1 MNKFGKFSF
10 VLIVLGII
18 GGCSSAEKGGVGDKI
33 EVDEL
38 IFAQNPE
45 PVRGKLDVYASM
57 ARGVK
62 YNVDVAAQEMN
73 KKLFSQ
79 NQNMAPQDIIQNM
92 MNVKSG
98 RDNPLYDSL
107 RALDYAV
114 IYAMVNLSGSRSYID
129 SNIFVKTSQ
138 NLALASI
145 KAHKGALFAARQLK
159 EIARLTDKQ
168 QKKLNDINKKEE
180 RTGRLTPA
188 ELSYKKGL
196 EVALLKLKEMYEAQA
211 FAVAEYAH
219 LVKAEPK
226 ELKLEGRTFYE
237 LDDLDK
243 KLTVRAFQRSA
254 FNNRSEFDIAKE
266 MGRSYRFREVE
277 YNLLKKYPEIE
288 RLNINGYDVEDE
300 VYAENLEK
308 RAYALALGLVK
319 KTEAYKKAKAEE
331 RDRLRVKAFDELG
344 TAIFTQVEVAY
355 NLVRLSEIDF
365 GVVSKQAADLKKDIK
380 QRERGRLSA
389 DAEISLLNDRIKLL
403 ALQNEQSQIAA
414 EKALALR
421 ALYFYAGFSPF
432 TRTLLKNEIKD
443 IVVSLRA
450 SFNKD
455 MVEMLAA
462 VPAEEAYDEKVG
474 NDWAKKENWLED
486 LMENKP
492 EVPAAQPAVS
502 AGPAVHTGADDIFA
516 PYADPAYDRKK
527 VMQLGSYVERENAD
541 LEWKMLQ
548 ELYPEL
554 RAKTPEVI
562 RTRINGQIFYRLVLH
577 SESGGVPVPLQQA
590 ERGQGAVSA
599 SLNDGLAAD

>member
-1 MNKFGKFSF
+1 MNKFGKLSF

-18 GGCSSAEKGGVGDKI
+18 GGCSSTEKSGVGDKI

-319 KTEAYKKAKAEE
+319 KTEAYKKAKEGE

-462 VPAEEAYDEKVG
+462 VPAEEAYDEKVS

-492 EVPAAQPAVS
+492 EVPAAQPAGS
-502 AGPAVHTGADDIFA
+502 AGPAVHAGSDDIFA

-554 RAKTPEVI
+554 RSKTPEVI

-577 SESGGVPVPLQQA
+577 SESGGFLSLCNRL
-590 ERGQGAVSA
+590 RGDRVQC
-599 SLNDGLAAD
+599 LLR

>member
-62 YNVDVAAQEMN
+62 YNVDVAVQEMN

-462 VPAEEAYDEKVG
+462 VPAEEAYDKKVG

-492 EVPAAQPAVS
+492 EVPAAQPAGS
-502 AGPAVHTGADDIFA
+502 AGPAVHAGADDIFA

-554 RAKTPEVI
+554 RSKTPEVI

-577 SESGGVPVPLQQA
+577 SESGGFLSLCNRL
-590 ERGQGAVSA
+590 RGDRVQC
-599 SLNDGLAAD
+599 LLR

>member
-1 MNKFGKFSF
+1 MNKFGKLSF

-319 KTEAYKKAKAEE
+319 KTEAYKKAKEGE

-421 ALYFYAGFSPF
+421 ALYFYAGFSPS

-492 EVPAAQPAVS
+492 EVPAAQPAGS
-502 AGPAVHTGADDIFA
+502 AGPAVHAGSDDIFA

-554 RAKTPEVI
+554 RSKTPEVI

-577 SESGGVPVPLQQA
+577 SESGGFLSLCNRL
-590 ERGQGAVSA
+590 RGDRVQC
-599 SLNDGLAAD
+599 LLR

>member
-1 MNKFGKFSF
+1 MNKFGKLSF

-219 LVKAEPK
+219 LVKVEPK

-319 KTEAYKKAKAEE
+319 KTEAYKKVKEGE

-492 EVPAAQPAVS
+492 EVPAAQPAGS
-502 AGPAVHTGADDIFA
+502 AGPAVHAGSDDIFA

-554 RAKTPEVI
+554 RSKTPEVI

-577 SESGGVPVPLQQA
+577 SESGGFLSLCNRL
-590 ERGQGAVSA
+590 RGDRVQC
-599 SLNDGLAAD
+599 LLR

>member
-1 MNKFGKFSF
+1 MNKFGKLSF

-18 GGCSSAEKGGVGDKI
+18 GGCSSTEKSGVGDKI

-45 PVRGKLDVYASM
+45 PVRSKLDVYASM

-319 KTEAYKKAKAEE
+319 KTEAYKKAKEGE

-462 VPAEEAYDEKVG
+462 VPAEEAYDEKVS

-492 EVPAAQPAVS
+492 EVPAAQPAGS
-502 AGPAVHTGADDIFA
+502 AGPAVHAGSDDIFA

-554 RAKTPEVI
+554 RSKTPEVI

-577 SESGGVPVPLQQA
+577 SESGGFLSLCNRL
-590 ERGQGAVSA
+590 RGDRVQC
-599 SLNDGLAAD
+599 LLR

>member
-1 MNKFGKFSF
+1 MNKFGKLSF

-319 KTEAYKKAKAEE
+319 KTEAYKKAKEGE

-462 VPAEEAYDEKVG
+462 VPVEEAYDEKVG

-492 EVPAAQPAVS
+492 EVPAVS
-502 AGPAVHTGADDIFA
+502 AGPAVHAGSDDIFA

-554 RAKTPEVI
+554 RSKTPEVI
-562 RTRINGQIFYRLVLH
+562 RTLINGQIFYRLVLH
-577 SESGGVPVPLQQA
+577 SESGGFLSLCNRL
-590 ERGQGAVSA
+590 RGDRVQC
-599 SLNDGLAAD
+599 LLR

>member
-211 FAVAEYAH
+211 FAVAESAH

-319 KTEAYKKAKAEE
+319 KTEAYKKAKEGE

-462 VPAEEAYDEKVG
+462 VPAEEAYDEKVS

-492 EVPAAQPAVS
+492 EVPAAQPAGS
-502 AGPAVHTGADDIFA
+502 AGPAVHAGSDDIFA

-554 RAKTPEVI
+554 RSKTPEVI

-577 SESGGVPVPLQQA
+577 SESGGFLSLCNRL
-590 ERGQGAVSA
+590 RGDRVQC
-599 SLNDGLAAD
+599 LLR

>member
-10 VLIVLGII
+10 VLIVLGFI
-18 GGCSSAEKGGVGDKI
+18 GGCSSAEKNGVGDKI

-45 PVRGKLDVYASM
+45 SVRGKLDVYASM

-168 QKKLNDINKKEE
+168 QKKLSDINKKEE

-237 LDDLDK
+237 LDDLDR

-492 EVPAAQPAVS
+492 EVPAAQPAGS
-502 AGPAVHTGADDIFA
+502 AGPAVHAGSDDIFA
-516 PYADPAYDRKK
+516 PYADPVYDRKK
-527 VMQLGSYVERENAD
+527 VMQLGSYVECENAD

-554 RAKTPEVI
+554 RSKTPEVI

-577 SESGGVPVPLQQA
+577 SESGGFLSLCNRL
-590 ERGQGAVSA
+590 RGDRVQC
-599 SLNDGLAAD
+599 LLR

>member
-1 MNKFGKFSF
+1 MNKFGKLSF

-211 FAVAEYAH
+211 FAVAEYAY

-319 KTEAYKKAKAEE
+319 KTEAYKKAKEGE

-492 EVPAAQPAVS
+492 EVPAAQPAGS
-502 AGPAVHTGADDIFA
+502 AGPAVHAGSDDIFA

-554 RAKTPEVI
+554 RSKTPEVI

-577 SESGGVPVPLQQA
+577 SESGGFLSLCNRL
-590 ERGQGAVSA
+590 RGDRVQC
-599 SLNDGLAAD
+599 LLR

>member
-1 MNKFGKFSF
+1 MNKFGKLSF

-18 GGCSSAEKGGVGDKI
+18 GSCSSAEKGGVGDKI

-219 LVKAEPK
+219 LVKVEPK

-319 KTEAYKKAKAEE
+319 KTEAYKKAKEGE

-492 EVPAAQPAVS
+492 EVPAAQPAGS
-502 AGPAVHTGADDIFA
+502 AGPAVHAGSDDIFA

-554 RAKTPEVI
+554 RSKTPEVI

-577 SESGGVPVPLQQA
+577 SESGGFLSLCNRL
-590 ERGQGAVSA
+590 RGDRVQC
-599 SLNDGLAAD
+599 LLR

>member
-1 MNKFGKFSF
+1 MNKFGKISF
-10 VLIVLGII
+10 VLIVLGLI
-18 GGCSSAEKGGVGDKI
+18 GGCSSTEKGSAGNKI

-45 PVRGKLDVYASM
+45 PIRSKLDVYASM

-62 YNVDVAAQEMN
+62 YNVDVATQEMN

-92 MNVKSG
+92 MNVKGG

-114 IYAMVNLSGSRSYID
+114 VYAMVNLSGSRSYID
-129 SNIFVKTSQ
+129 NNIFVKTSQ

-145 KAHKGALFAARQLK
+145 KTHKGALFALKQLK

-180 RTGRLTPA
+180 HTGRLSPA

-196 EVALLKLKEMYEAQA
+196 EVALLKLKEMYETQA

-219 LVKAEPK
+219 LIKAEPK

-243 KLTVRAFQRSA
+243 KLTVQAFQRSA

-277 YNLLKKYPEIE
+277 YGLLKKYPEIE
-288 RLNINGYDVEDE
+288 RLNINGYNVEDK

-308 RAYALALGLVK
+308 RAYALALALVK
-319 KTEAYKKAKAEE
+319 KTETYKKAKESE

-344 TAIFTQVEVAY
+344 AAIFTQVEVAY

-365 GVVSKQAADLKKDIK
+365 EVASKQTADLKKDIK

-389 DAEISLLNDRIKLL
+389 DAEISLLNDKIKLL

-421 ALYFYAGFSPF
+421 VLYFYAGFSPF
-432 TRTLLKNEIKD
+432 TRVLLKNEIKD
-443 IVVSLRA
+443 IAVSLRA

-462 VPAEEAYDEKVG
+462 VPEEEVYDEKIS
-474 NDWAKKENWLED
+474 NSWAKKENWLED

-492 EVPAAQPAVS
+492 TVSAAQPATVAKS
-502 AGPAVHTGADDIFA
+502 AVYADNGDIFA
-516 PYADPAYDRKK
+516 PYTDLSYDRRKI
-527 VMQLGSYVERENAD
+527 MQLGSYTERKNAD

-554 RAKTPEVI
+554 GAKTPEVI
-562 RTRINGQIFYRLVLH
+562 RTRLNGQIFYRLVLH
-577 SESGGVPVPLQQA
+577 SETGGFLSLCNKL
-590 ERGQGAVSA
+590 RGDRVQC
-599 SLNDGLAAD
+599 LLR

>member
-10 VLIVLGII
+10 VLIVLGLI
-18 GGCSSAEKGGVGDKI
+18 GGCSSAEKSGVGDKI

-129 SNIFVKTSQ
+129 NNIFVKTSQ

-145 KAHKGALFAARQLK
+145 KAHKGALFAVRQLK

-288 RLNINGYDVEDE
+288 RLNINGYDAEDE

-502 AGPAVHTGADDIFA
+502 AGPAVHAGADDIFA

-577 SESGGVPVPLQQA
+577 SESGGFLA
-590 ERGQGAVSA
+590 LCNKLRGDRVQC
-599 SLNDGLAAD
+599 LLR

>member
-1 MNKFGKFSF
+1 MNKFGKLSF

-319 KTEAYKKAKAEE
+319 KTEAYKKAKEGE

-455 MVEMLAA
+455 MVEML
-462 VPAEEAYDEKVG
+462 VPAEEAYDEKVS

-492 EVPAAQPAVS
+492 EVPAAQPAGS
-502 AGPAVHTGADDIFA
+502 AGPAVHAGSDDIFA

-554 RAKTPEVI
+554 RSKTPEVI

-577 SESGGVPVPLQQA
+577 SESGGFLSLCNRL
-590 ERGQGAVSA
+590 RGDRVQC
-599 SLNDGLAAD
+599 LLR

>member
-1 MNKFGKFSF
+1 MNKFGKLSF

-145 KAHKGALFAARQLK
+145 KAHKGALFATRQLK

-319 KTEAYKKAKAEE
+319 KTEAYKKAKEGE

-403 ALQNEQSQIAA
+403 ALQNEQGQIAA

-492 EVPAAQPAVS
+492 EVPAAQPAGS
-502 AGPAVHTGADDIFA
+502 AGPAVHAGSDDIFA

-554 RAKTPEVI
+554 RSKTPEVI

-577 SESGGVPVPLQQA
+577 SESGGFLSLCNRL
-590 ERGQGAVSA
+590 RGDRVQC
-599 SLNDGLAAD
+599 LLR

>member
-1 MNKFGKFSF
+1 MNKFGKLSF

-18 GGCSSAEKGGVGDKI
+18 GGCSSTEKSGIGDKI

-319 KTEAYKKAKAEE
+319 KTEAYKKAKEGE

-462 VPAEEAYDEKVG
+462 VPVEEAYDEKVG

-502 AGPAVHTGADDIFA
+502 AGPAVHAGSDDIFA

-554 RAKTPEVI
+554 RSKTPEVI

-577 SESGGVPVPLQQA
+577 SESGGFLSLCNRL
-590 ERGQGAVSA
+590 RGDRVQC
-599 SLNDGLAAD
+599 LLR

>member
-159 EIARLTDKQ
+159 EIVRLTDKQ

-188 ELSYKKGL
+188 ELSYKKCL

-319 KTEAYKKAKAEE
+319 KTEAYKKAKEGE

-432 TRTLLKNEIKD
+432 TQTLLKNEIKD

-462 VPAEEAYDEKVG
+462 VPAEEAYDEKVS

-492 EVPAAQPAVS
+492 EVPAAQPAGS
-502 AGPAVHTGADDIFA
+502 AGPAVHAGSDDIFA

-554 RAKTPEVI
+554 RSKTPEVI

-577 SESGGVPVPLQQA
+577 SESGGFLSLCNRL
-590 ERGQGAVSA
+590 RGDRVQC
-599 SLNDGLAAD
+599 LLR

>member
-266 MGRSYRFREVE
+266 MERSYRFREVE

-319 KTEAYKKAKAEE
+319 KTEAYKKAKEGE

-462 VPAEEAYDEKVG
+462 VPAEEAYDEKVS

-492 EVPAAQPAVS
+492 EVPAAQPAGS
-502 AGPAVHTGADDIFA
+502 AGPAVHAGSDDIFA

-554 RAKTPEVI
+554 RSKTPEVI

-577 SESGGVPVPLQQA
+577 SESGGFLSLCNRL
-590 ERGQGAVSA
+590 RGDRVQC
-599 SLNDGLAAD
+599 LLR

>member
-300 VYAENLEK
+300 VYAEKLEK

-319 KTEAYKKAKAEE
+319 KTEAYKKAKEGE

-462 VPAEEAYDEKVG
+462 VPVEEAYDEKVG

-492 EVPAAQPAVS
+492 EVPAAQPAGS
-502 AGPAVHTGADDIFA
+502 AGPAVHAGSDDIFA

-554 RAKTPEVI
+554 RSKTPEVI

-577 SESGGVPVPLQQA
+577 SESGGFLSLCNRL
-590 ERGQGAVSA
+590 RGDRVQC
-599 SLNDGLAAD
+599 LLR